1 MLWQMLLSILWT
13 FEINLCGDD
22 GDVTL
27 SATLPVHRLAS
38 YNSSRWES
46 IFLSGN
52 KRSCKVNIFS
62 GATSQMDMACHQ
74 SIFYLYLEWFYNFNI
89 LEAGWFSYLVLPARV
104 MTSWGKRPLGAG
116 ARGQRGLEGY
126 NAQGYRWKVRW
137 KEANLDQFI
146 NPEFLGADA
155 TGQRGLEGPFLGDN
169 CFPPGLLWVDTKGLV
184 GSGQKGLVGCFFRG
198 LSLKWFFNHSMHYE
212 VAEK

>member
-1 MLWQMLLSILWT
+1 M
-13 FEINLCGDD
+13 N
-22 GDVTL
+22 
-27 SATLPVHRLAS
+27 
-38 YNSSRWES
+38 
-46 IFLSGN
+46 
-52 KRSCKVNIFS
+52 
-62 GATSQMDMACHQ
+62 MACHLNISLTMVILQ
-74 SIFYLYLEWFYNFNI
+74 FYHKQVDSHISSSLPEWWQVGVKGHLGLVPEVRGALRGISSEIFPRSN
-89 LEAGWFSYLVLPARV
+89 
-104 MTSWGKRPLGAG
+104 TSD
-116 ARGQRGLEGY
+116 
-126 NAQGYRWKVRW
+126 NAQGYRWKIRW
-137 KEANLDQFI
+137 KEANLDKFI